1 MSPPAQTTVGVIA
14 LAVTKLQAKLFPFR
28 LTKAVSAQFEY
39 LGPRMPFAMKMIFAN
54 MWLFGPLVIKRL
66 SATMMAS
73 SLRTTTAPTMSSG
86 GPQDNVLPQHA
97 SAIVNFRILQGDTV
111 KSVIERSRRLIG
123 DPRVKI
129 ATFGPCVTDPS
140 PVSPVDNWAFG
151 IISRTIREVMFDALV
166 TPALVAG
173 GTDTVFYRDLAECT
187 YRFVPVRLPVEE
199 ISAIHG
205 FDERISVDNYAEM
218 ICFYIRLLHNS
229 CD

>member
-1 MSPPAQTTVGVIA
+1 
-14 LAVTKLQAKLFPFR
+14 
-28 LTKAVSAQFEY
+28 
-39 LGPRMPFAMKMIFAN
+39 
-54 MWLFGPLVIKRL
+54 
-66 SATMMAS
+66 
-73 SLRTTTAPTMSSG
+73 TTAPTMSSG

-111 KSVIERSRRLIG
+111 KSVMERSRRLIG

-140 PVSPVDNWAFG
+140 PVSPVHNWAFG
-151 IISRTIREVMFDALV
+151 VISRTIREVMADTLV

-199 ISAIHG
+199 INMPHG
-205 FDERISVDNYAEM
+205 FNERISVDNYGEM
-218 ICFYIRLLHNS
+218 ISFYIRLLHNS